1 MRRTTLALFAALAL
15 TACRRPAGPPPIV
28 QDDQILVGAHYH
40 VWYARNFSQGTLRDR
55 LDPPQQPV
63 LGRYDSTD
71 PTTAEQHIAWC
82 SQYGIDFLTLD
93 WWPNRPSQAPPSC
106 ASPPAT

>member
-15 TACRRPAGPPPIV
+15 TACRRPAG
-28 QDDQILVGAHYH
+28 
-40 VWYARNFSQGTLRDR
+40 
-55 LDPPQQPV
+55 PPQQPV